1 MTLFPHTLFAFLLLL
16 APVAAQGGEKP
27 AEKPVEEKP
36 AEEKPAQEPETKPD
50 AGKGKADGKTKKGDK
65 KDKVDFAAQIQPIL
79 EKNCVECHKAPYTD
93 DDGKK
98 RRPKGGVILDSKDGM
113 TKSKKGKLLV
123 AKKPDD
129 SKLVHSITLPADDED
144 RMPPAKKGD
153 PLSQDDIDL
162 IKKWIEEG
170 ADFGTWTGTE
180 QSADDKGGDGKGD
193 KGKGEK
199 SDEKSGEKSTGEKGK
214 KKSEALADGLA
225 PLPEATIAAVTDAF
239 TVEAIEVASPLLRI
253 TCYGREGRIDDAAL
267 TALQPIASHVH
278 ELVLART
285 QITDAGMATIASM
298 PRLSHLDLR
307 ATKIGNAGCEEL
319 AALSHLTSLNLYG
332 TKVGDAG
339 IAALSQCTSLEHI
352 YVWQTPASADAVVA
366 LQHAVPSAR
375 VVFAADL
382 PGPMT
387 REQAPRGRAR
397 R

>member
-1 MTLFPHTLFAFLLLL
+1 MTLFPHTLFAFLFLL

-27 AEKPVEEKP
+27 ADKPV
-36 AEEKPAQEPETKPD
+36 EEKPAQEPETKPD
-50 AGKGKADGKTKKGDK
+50 AGKPAKPENGKADDKTKKGDK

-170 ADFGTWTGTE
+170 TDFGTWTGTE
-180 QSADDKGGDGKGD
+180 QKADDKSGDGKD
-193 KGKGEK
+193 EKGEK
-199 SDEKSGEKSTGEKGK
+199 SDEKSGDKGAKDKGTGEKGK

-239 TVEAIEVASPLLRI
+239 TVEAIEVASPLLRV

-298 PRLSHLDLR
+298 PRLSHFDLR
-307 ATKIGNAGCEEL
+307 ATKIGDAGCKEL

-339 IAALSQCTSLEHI
+339 IAALSRCTSLENV

-366 LQHAVPSAR
+366 LQHAVP
-375 VVFAADL
+375 L
-382 PGPMT
+382 
-387 REQAPRGRAR
+387 
-397 R
+397 